1 MEGVMA
7 WTSADVDALERAI
20 ADGKG
25 ARTMQ
30 FGDQVVS
37 FNSIDEMLK
46 LLAIMR
52 GGVAAAA
59 GTSQRT
65 RYAATSKGF

>member
-1 MEGVMA
+1 MA
-7 WTSADVDALERAI
+7 WTQADVDALERAI
-20 ADGKG
+20 AAGRG
-25 ARTMQ
+25 ARTIQ
-30 FGDQVVS
+30 FTDQVVT

-52 GGVAAAA
+52 AAVAGAA